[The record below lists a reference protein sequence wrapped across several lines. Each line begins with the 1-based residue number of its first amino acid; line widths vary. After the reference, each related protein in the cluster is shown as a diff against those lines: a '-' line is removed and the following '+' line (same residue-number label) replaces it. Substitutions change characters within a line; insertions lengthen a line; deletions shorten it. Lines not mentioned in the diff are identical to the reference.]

1 MQHKLCI
8 DIGGTNIK
16 ASVIKTNILSAELN
30 KINIMKIQTLGW
42 MNKSLPEICSKDH
55 WASFIHE
62 NRNNPEIHSISIDG
76 PFRIDK
82 KNNKIES
89 DDYYVKDFSVPY
101 NLRKIIAKNSGLNV
115 SLMND
120 ADAWIKG
127 IIKYYK
133 LSNINID
140 FPIISLCLG
149 TGLAFAGASNEKDVQ
164 SIDINKYNNFDN
176 LSKAAGKPITE
187 GSIVHDILGYNF
199 FKWIKRDRKHWDYL
213 KIRKEYTKRLIAL
226 LQDLREKNIYNYKNI
241 KTIFLSGGSSDFL
254 SIRTIQNETS
264 KKIVGL
270 REDSLDFD
278 LNLIP
283 LLGHI

>member
-1 MQHKLCI
+1 MQNKLCI

-16 ASVIKTNILSAELN
+16 AAVIKTNILSTELN
-30 KINIMKIQTLGW
+30 KINIMKIKTLGW
-42 MNKSLPEICSKDH
+42 MNKSLPEISSKDH
-55 WASFIHE
+55 WASFIHK

-76 PFRIDK
+76 PFGMDK
-82 KNNKIES
+82 RNNEIVSE
-89 DDYYVKDFSVPY
+89 DHYVKTHGVPY
-101 NLRKIIAKNSGLNV
+101 NLREIIAKKLGLNV
-115 SLMND
+115 SIMND

-133 LSNINID
+133 LTNKNID

-176 LSKAAGKPITE
+176 LSKAAGQPINE
-187 GSIVHDILGYNF
+187 GYRVHDILGYKF
-199 FKWIKRDRKHWDYL
+199 FNWIKNDCLHWDYL
-213 KIRKEYTKRLIAL
+213 RIRKEYTKRLIAL
-226 LQDLREKNIYNYKNI
+226 LQDLGEKNIYNYKNI

-254 SIRTIQNETS
+254 SIRTIQNQTS